1 MILFSFSANFLFRS
15 RCTREGK
22 QVLIQAAHG
31 PDGVVVGQ
39 FFPCELRQ
47 GGAGCCAGKV
57 LFGGGYHA
65 ALLRPDALHQD
76 PVRPRGRKLPSGMV
90 LPLLLF
96 DFPTG

>member
-1 MILFSFSANFLFRS
+1 MEENGVKYLRKGVKWFLWGR
-15 RCTREGK
+15 RDD
-22 QVLIQAAHG
+22 AHG

-39 FFPCELRQ
+39 FLPCELCQ
-47 GGAGCCAGKV
+47 GGAGGCVGKV